1 MATFAPVRV
10 AFCFVCDKTNVH
22 LFKKGGKRLAL
33 TKERKDELVQSYVE
47 TLNNSNGFII
57 IQFAG
62 MPTPVINGLRAKIR
76 ESNGQYAVTKN
87 TLLTKALQETGWPVP
102 DDYLK
107 GPTAIAFGMDNLPG
121 VAKAVL
127 EYLGTQDAERISVKG
142 GVMGTDVFD
151 AKRVDAISKLPT
163 LEELRAQI
171 AGLVVSPATG
181 LVSVLQAA
189 NSQLVN
195 VLQAYEDKLKEGDAA

>member
-1 MATFAPVRV
+1 M
-10 AFCFVCDKTNVH
+10 
-22 LFKKGGKRLAL
+22 AL
-33 TKERKDELVQSYVE
+33 TKDRKDELVQSYVE
-47 TLNNSNGFII
+47 TLNNTSGFII

-62 MPTPVINGLRAKIR
+62 MSTPLINELRAKIR
-76 ESNGQYAVTKN
+76 EANGQYAVTKN
-87 TLLTKALQETGWPVP
+87 TLLTKALQEVGWPVP

-107 GPTAIAFGMDNLPG
+107 GPTAIAFGMDNLSG

-127 EYLGTQDAERISVKG
+127 DYLGTQDAERINVKG
-142 GVMGTDVFD
+142 GVMGSNIFD

-163 LEELRAQI
+163 LDEVRAQI
-171 AGLVVSPATG
+171 AGLVVAPATG

-195 VLQAYEDKLKEGDAA
+195 VLQAYEDKLKEGAA

>member
-1 MATFAPVRV
+1 W
-10 AFCFVCDKTNVH
+10 
-22 LFKKGGKRLAL
+22 
-33 TKERKDELVQSYVE
+33 
-47 TLNNSNGFII
+47 
-57 IQFAG
+57 
-62 MPTPVINGLRAKIR
+62 LRAKIR

-87 TLLTKALQETGWPVP
+87 TLLTKALQEAGWPVP

-163 LEELRAQI
+163 LDE
-171 AGLVVSPATG
+171 
-181 LVSVLQAA
+181 
-189 NSQLVN
+189 
-195 VLQAYEDKLKEGDAA
+195 

>member
-1 MATFAPVRV
+1 M
-10 AFCFVCDKTNVH
+10 
-22 LFKKGGKRLAL
+22 AL

-47 TLNNSNGFII
+47 TLNNTSGFII

-62 MPTPVINGLRAKIR
+62 MPTPIINELRAKIR

-87 TLLTKALQETGWPVP
+87 TLLTKALQEVGWPVP

-127 EYLGTQDAERISVKG
+127 EYLGTQDAERIKVKG
-142 GVMGTDVFD
+142 GVMGTNIFD
-151 AKRVDAISKLPT
+151 AQRVDTISKLPT
-163 LEELRAQI
+163 LDEMRAQI
-171 AGLVVSPATG
+171 AGLVVAPATG
-181 LVSVLQAA
+181 LVSLLQAA

-195 VLQAYEDKLKEGDAA
+195 VLQAYEDKLKEGAA